1 MEETQVIYKF
11 QRNAEEEIR
20 ISLREYKDRYYIDL
34 RLWFEPRSG
43 GEYLPTKKGLTVA
56 LDHASALKKG
66 FEIAEKLAQEIALQS
81 TSNPLK

>member
-1 MEETQVIYKF
+1 MEEAQIIYKF
-11 QRNAEEEIR
+11 QRNPEEEIR
-20 ISLREYKDRYYIDL
+20 ISLREWKGRYYIDL

-56 LDHASALKKG
+56 LDHASELKKG